1 MAWRPSNYLLEGELD
16 NTQPGKVTGWTR
28 FAGLK
33 EQVTFDL
40 EGNFHRDI
48 RGAKIRFRGDGQ
60 SADPDSSAY
69 FDGFSLKQT
78 GNVGD
83 ITAGRAPADY
93 TEYPYIEWYSE
104 QNGRVVLELDPEQVE
119 VIGKPIPACE
129 SDPIPR
135 EQQAQNMAAFLG
147 GLSKQLGVPAIAV
160 GGATPIISDPAF
172 THWVVEQGH
181 IIGEAHLV
189 QSEGNGRCFAFVRL
203 FGMPE
208 NAEYGTILSR
218 NIIAKSMLPLS

>member
-1 MAWRPSNYLLEGELD
+1 MAWRPTDYLLEGDLD
-16 NTQPGKVTGWTR
+16 NTQPGKVTGWMR
-28 FAGLK
+28 FSGLK
-33 EQVTFDL
+33 GQVTFDL

-48 RGAKIRFRGDGQ
+48 RGAKIHMRGESNG
-60 SADPDSSAY
+60 ADLEASNY
-69 FDGFSLKQT
+69 FNGFALKQS

-93 TEYPYIEWYSE
+93 TDYPYIEWYSE
-104 QNGRVVLELDPEQVE
+104 QNGRVVIELRPDQVQ

-135 EQQAQNMAAFLG
+135 EQQAQNMAASLG

-160 GGATPIISDPAF
+160 GEETPIVSDPVF

-181 IIGEAHLV
+181 IIGEARSV
-189 QSEGNGRCFAFVRL
+189 QEGGNGRCFAFVRL

-208 NAEYGTILSR
+208 NAEYGSVLSK
-218 NIIAKSMLPLS
+218 NIVAKPMLPLS